1 MFDASEC
8 VDGND
13 VIKNQLIIIKVD
25 VTVGSKKV
33 FSLVIFEVIRDN
45 TKIVIDELVRDVIQ
59 FAIHI
64 PGFNLKNRR

>member
-1 MFDASEC
+1 M
-8 VDGND
+8 
-13 VIKNQLIIIKVD
+13 
-25 VTVGSKKV
+25 TVGSKKV
-33 FSLVIFEVIRDN
+33 FSLVIFEVIRHN